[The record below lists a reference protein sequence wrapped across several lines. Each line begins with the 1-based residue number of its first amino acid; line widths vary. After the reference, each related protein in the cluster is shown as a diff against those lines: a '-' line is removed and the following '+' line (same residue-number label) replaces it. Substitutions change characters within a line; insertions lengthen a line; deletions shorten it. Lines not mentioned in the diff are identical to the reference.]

1 MLKSKHVLP
10 YLVVDLITDRVIFSS
25 TDKYEVTKYLE
36 INCDWWKTNRDKNRI
51 YKSRYT
57 ISKTIDR
64 EVKLSQQ
71 QRIKLMLKSLGLI
84 PTDFIKPT
92 IQDIEMAY
100 NIYESYGIEE
110 CEFWDFINSKFKK
123 FCIDI
128 DY

>member
-1 MLKSKHVLP
+1 MKFKHVLP

-25 TDKYEVTKYLE
+25 TDKYEVAKYLE

-57 ISKTIDR
+57 ISKVINK

-71 QRIKLMLKSLGLI
+71 QRIKLMLRSLGLI

-100 NIYESYGIEE
+100 NIYES
-110 CEFWDFINSKFKK
+110 
-123 FCIDI
+123 
-128 DY
+128 

>member
-10 YLVVDLITDRVIFSS
+10 YLIVDLITDRVIFSS
-25 TDKYEVTKYLE
+25 TDKYEVAKYLE

-57 ISKTIDR
+57 ISKIINK

-71 QRIKLMLKSLGLI
+71 QRIKIMLRSLGLI

-100 NIYESYGIEE
+100 NIYKSYGIEE
-110 CEFWDFINSKFKK
+110 CEFWNFINSKFRELLS
-123 FCIDI
+123 
-128 DY
+128 

>member
-25 TDKYEVTKYLE
+25 TDKYEVAKYLE

-57 ISKTIDR
+57 ISKTIDKK
-64 EVKLSQQ
+64 VKLSQQ
-71 QRIKLMLKSLGLI
+71 QRIKLMLRSLGLI

-92 IQDIEMAY
+92 IQDMEMAY
-100 NIYESYGIEE
+100 NIYKSYGIEE
-110 CEFWDFINSKFKK
+110 CEFWGFINSKFKK
-123 FCIDI
+123 LCIDI
-128 DY
+128 D

>member
-10 YLVVDLITDRVIFSS
+10 YLVVDLITDKIIFIS
-25 TDKYEVTKYLE
+25 TDKYEIAKYLG

-57 ISKTIDR
+57 INKTINK

-71 QRIKLMLKSLGLI
+71 QKIKLMLKSMGLI
-84 PTDFIKPT
+84 PTDFTKPT

-100 NIYESYGIEE
+100 NIYESYGVDE
-110 CEFWDFINSKFKK
+110 CEFWNFINSKFKK
-123 FCIDI
+123 LCIDI
-128 DY
+128 E

>member
-10 YLVVDLITDRVIFSS
+10 YLIVDLITDRVVFSN
-25 TDKYEVTKYLE
+25 TDKYEVAKYLE

-57 ISKTIDR
+57 ISKTINR

-100 NIYESYGIEE
+100 NIYKSYGIEE
-110 CEFWDFINSKFKK
+110 CEFWNFINSKFRKL
-123 FCIDI
+123 CIDI
-128 DY
+128 N

>member
-25 TDKYEVTKYLE
+25 TDKYEVAKYLE

-57 ISKTIDR
+57 ISKTINR

-71 QRIKLMLKSLGLI
+71 QRIKLILKSLGLI

-100 NIYESYGIEE
+100 NIYKSYGIEE
-110 CEFWDFINSKFKK
+110 CEFWNFINSKFKK

-128 DY
+128 D

>member
-10 YLVVDLITDRVIFSS
+10 YLVVDLITDRVIFS
-25 TDKYEVTKYLE
+25 DIDEYEVAKHLN
-36 INCDWWKTNRDKNRI
+36 ISVDWHKTNRYKNRI

-57 ISKTIDR
+57 ISKTINK

-92 IQDIEMAY
+92 IQDTEMAY
-100 NIYESYGIEE
+100 NIYKSYGIEE
-110 CEFWDFINSKFKK
+110 CEFWNFINSKFRKL
-123 FCIDI
+123 CIDI
-128 DY
+128 D

>member
-10 YLVVDLITDRVIFSS
+10 YLVVDLVTDKAVFSS
-25 TDKYEVTKYLE
+25 IDKYEVSKYLE

-57 ISKTIDR
+57 ISKIINK

-110 CEFWDFINSKFKK
+110 CEFWNFINSKFRKL
-123 FCIDI
+123 CIDI
-128 DY
+128 D